1 MNTEKFLNGARTH
14 ELWTKIKAALSGK
27 QDLLIPDETV
37 LIKDGGI
44 SVKTPVKPL
53 TQAEYDGLSEEE
65 KQAEAVYLVDE
76 PPWLPVPLSIQEYD
90 TEDGW
95 HVRKWSDGY
104 VEMIYKKSHTGTSLA
119 YGGESLLFFDSLN
132 TDFQYPFA
140 LKEKFSETFNLLSCS
155 NSGNLKHPIMY
166 SIGGL
171 TKTNSWGLLI
181 GSNPIQISA
190 DISIVVTGTWK

>member
-53 TQAEYDGLSEEE
+53 TKAAYDGLSEEE

-76 PPWLPVPLSIQEYD
+76 PPWTPVPLSIQEYD

-95 HVRKWSDGY
+95 HVRRWSDGY
-104 VEMIYKKSHTGTSLA
+104 VEMILETTTNPSNWLLLTTNIRYDTLTSINLPFSLVKRYKTDA
-119 YGGESLLFFDSLN
+119 NAFDNSNGYQSVAVFQKLN
-132 TDFQYPFA
+132 
-140 LKEKFSETFNLLSCS
+140 SNHLLSS
-155 NSGNLKHPIMY
+155 TGDFWMLAF
-166 SIGGL
+166 
-171 TKTNSWGLLI
+171 TNAPPKSVGVI
-181 GSNPIQISA
+181 IEI
-190 DISIVVTGTWK
+190 TGRWK

>member
-1 MNTEKFLNGARTH
+1 M
-14 ELWTKIKAALSGK
+14 
-27 QDLLIPDETV
+27 LIPDETV

-53 TQAEYDGLSEEE
+53 TQGEYDGLSEEE

-76 PPWLPVPLSIQEYD
+76 PPWTPVPLSIQEYD

-119 YGGESLLFFDSLN
+119 YGGESLLFLIHSIPIFN
-132 TDFQYPFA
+132 TH
-140 LKEKFSETFNLLSCS
+140 L
-155 NSGNLKHPIMY
+155 H
-166 SIGGL
+166 
-171 TKTNSWGLLI
+171 
-181 GSNPIQISA
+181 
-190 DISIVVTGTWK
+190 